1 MKSFLAILFLIATS
15 IQIISQ
21 KPILVCGYE
30 HFIKIQKA
38 HNPNYIE
45 NLDRMYEAAK
55 TSNNNRGGG
64 NYTLPVVFHVLHNS
78 ENQNI
83 PDSVVYSQLEVLNED
98 YRRMNAD
105 AVNTRDIFLPVAADT
120 DINFALATMDPDG
133 NPTSGITHTYTD
145 RESFEIDIFSQ
156 TMTLDEV
163 KHAET
168 GGSDAWDPE
177 HYVNIWICNIDGG
190 FLGQIFGYAYPPA
203 GLDNWPEGS
212 EAPDMSNEGIV
223 LHYTVVGRNNPYADE
238 DGTSENNLGRALVHE
253 MGHYL
258 GLRHIWGDELFT
270 DICSED
276 DGIDD
281 TPLCGGGDQFA
292 CDFEANTC
300 DDGTE
305 NDQPDM
311 LENYMD
317 YTQDECY
324 NMFTQGQKMMM
335 HYVIDEIRFELL
347 TNSVGIKNSIET
359 NLTNVWP
366 NPTNTRISFS
376 LPSVYSQF
384 TYAIRNILGEIVMR
398 GQTSIQSLDV
408 SKLSTGTY
416 ILSTQ
421 QNEVLNTSRFVV
433 K

>member
-1 MKSFLAILFLIATS
+1 MKPFLAIILLITTS
-15 IQIISQ
+15 IQLISQ
-21 KPILVCGYE
+21 KPTLVCGYE

-38 HNPNYIE
+38 HSPHYIE
-45 NLDRMYEAAK
+45 NLDRMNEEAK
-55 TSNNNRGGG
+55 TSSNNRGGS

-83 PDSVVYSQLEVLNED
+83 PDSVVLSQLEVLNED

-105 AVNTRDIFLPVAADT
+105 AINTRDIFLPVAADT
-120 DINFALATMDPDG
+120 DINFALATIDPDG
-133 NPTSGITHTYTD
+133 NPTTGITHTYTD

-168 GGSDAWDPE
+168 GGSDAWNPE

-270 DICSED
+270 DICSEE

-281 TPLCGGGDQFA
+281 TPLCGSGDQFA

-347 TNSVGIKNSIET
+347 TNSVGIKNPIET
-359 NLTNVWP
+359 NQISVWP
-366 NPTNTRISFS
+366 NPSIARISFS
-376 LPSVYSQF
+376 LPSATSQF
-384 TYAIRNILGEIVMR
+384 TYAIRNILGEIVLR